1 MAENEP
7 SQPPAEP
14 AAAASTP
21 APPAAEGGGAGEDG
35 ATTSKKAAKKAEAK
49 AKKEAEKAR
58 RAAEREAA
66 AVASGKGGAG
76 AGPTEDLAKDN
87 YGTAGGKEGKKVQ
100 LSSEAVEISLKS
112 VEEAHV
118 GKAVKLRGWIQNA
131 RQQGFVFFVFFWSN
145 MPANSLT
152 Y

>member
-131 RQQGFVFFVFFWSN
+131 RQQGFVFYFIILFFD
-145 MPANSLT
+145 T
-152 Y
+152 